1 MNAEPAPGYD
11 IFRPKCGFATKEERS
26 QKGPVLRS
34 SRTAAAKNRVRVKH
48 KSSPPIEKAESAL
61 SKEQKDPMKISSS
74 MKKRHRD
81 SADSLSSNKQR
92 IKSSDVNDEKLP
104 PKKSQSTPL
113 SPSTENKWNQTSSLS
128 RKGIQHQ
135 RPTESG
141 CVRRNVNVGILGIQ
155 FRSEPGMPTGSMDCG
170 IAVLSINI
178 SLLIFFVY
186 VIVAVSANCQLCI
199 PFIDLST

>member
-135 RPTESG
+135 RPTG
-141 CVRRNVNVGILGIQ
+141 KQLVTYI
-155 FRSEPGMPTGSMDCG
+155 
-170 IAVLSINI
+170 IALSDLF
-178 SLLIFFVY
+178 LLCC
-186 VIVAVSANCQLCI
+186 AVWLTYMAIKEGERCQ
-199 PFIDLST
+199 